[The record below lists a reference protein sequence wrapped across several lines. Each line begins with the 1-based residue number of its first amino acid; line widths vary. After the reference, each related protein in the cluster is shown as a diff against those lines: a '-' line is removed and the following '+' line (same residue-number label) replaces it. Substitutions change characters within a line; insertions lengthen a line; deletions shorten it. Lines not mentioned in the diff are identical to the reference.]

1 MIKLKNRNKG
11 MAIVIVLCFSAILV
25 AYGTI
30 MMSQHK
36 DSAPVSK
43 MQLERIQADFFAKGI
58 QNIVLFKIKQLP
70 DFFLKSYRQYA
81 WGQRKDLPEAQK
93 LTTEQVSKQAFI
105 NYFMNDEIFGA
116 AKEKFWSPL
125 KLDYYSA
132 ELKLLNAEDF
142 KNETIEVSVEVKFP
156 GKKAFNKYVAVI
168 NGDMREHKKEGSK

>member
-1 MIKLKNRNKG
+1 

-43 MQLERIQADFFAKGI
+43 MQLERIQADFFAKGM
-58 QNIVLFKIKQLP
+58 QNIALFKIKQLP

-81 WGQRKDLPEAQK
+81 WGQRKDIPENQK

-116 AKEKFWSPL
+116 AKDKFWSPL
-125 KLDYYSA
+125 KLDYYST
-132 ELKLLNAEDF
+132 EIKLLNAEDF
-142 KNETIEVSVEVKFP
+142 KNETIEISVEVKFP

-168 NGDMREHKKEGSK
+168 NGDMREHKKEETK